1 MIRLKRVYDPPDPQ
15 DGHRFLVDRIW
26 PRGMKKEVMQLDGW
40 VREAAPSD
48 ALRRWYGH
56 DPDRWEEFHRR
67 YTSELAGNPATWQ
80 PLFEAA
86 RNDAITLLYSAH
98 DLEHN
103 NAIVLK
109 YFLEKQLEK
118 LRAAD

>member
-1 MIRLKRVYDPPDPQ
+1 MIKLKRVYDPPDPQ
-15 DGHRFLVDRIW
+15 DGLRFLVDRIW
-26 PRGMKKEVMQLDGW
+26 PRGMKKEAMQIVGW
-40 VREAAPSD
+40 IRDAAPSN
-48 ALRRWYGH
+48 ALRRWFGH
-56 DPDRWEEFHRR
+56 DPARWEEFRRR

-86 RNDAITLLYSAH
+86 RNDTITLLYSAH

-109 YFLEKQLEK
+109 HFLKKQLEIF
-118 LRAAD
+118 RAAD